1 MPNDSLR
8 RIVLASSSRYR
19 QQQLALL
26 RLPFT
31 TDTPGIDESA
41 LPGETPA
48 ATAQRLSLRKAQ
60 ACAPRHPGALVIGAD
75 QVADLDGQPIGKPG
89 SHAAAR
95 AQLRAMAGRT
105 VHFHS
110 GLALVDAA
118 TGQHRVG
125 CVATAV
131 QFRALSD
138 AAIESYLLAD
148 QPYDCAGSARIE
160 SLGICLVEAVRS
172 DDPTA
177 LVGLP
182 LILLTSLLAAFGVS
196 LPQGAARGS
205 GPAP

>member
-1 MPNDSLR
+1 MPHDPFR
-8 RIVLASSSRYR
+8 AIVLASSSRYR

-26 RLPFT
+26 HLPFRT
-31 TDTPGIDESA
+31 AAPGVDEAA
-41 LPGETPA
+41 LPGEAPA
-48 ATAQRLSLRKAQ
+48 ATALRLALLKAQ
-60 ACAPRHPGALVIGAD
+60 ACAPRHPGALIIGAD
-75 QVADLDGQPIGKPG
+75 QVADLDGSAIGKPG
-89 SHAAAR
+89 SHAAAT
-95 AQLRAMAGRT
+95 AQLRAMSGRR

-118 TGQHRVG
+118 TGRHRSA
-125 CVATAV
+125 CVTTEV
-131 QFRALSD
+131 QFRRLAD

-182 LILLTSLLAAFGVS
+182 LIMLTSLLADFGVS
-196 LPQGAARGS
+196 LP
-205 GPAP
+205 PAPAAGSATAP